1 VASRTL
7 ARAAAAEGIM
17 GTLREPIRPMTLDVS
32 DLPSVAFGPSNTT
45 WFANL
50 LYMAI
55 EGTMFA
61 LMWASYFY
69 LRTRVQDW
77 PPGHLAPDLRYGVA
91 SVVIF
96 LLSIVPAL
104 WVQKRAPLGDRSA
117 IRMGLIVLAAFA
129 LLATAIRVFEF
140 TTLNCRW
147 SDDAYSSTLWVLIG
161 MHAGHLVTELIETL
175 VILAIAFTPKM
186 EGTRLAD
193 AAINSDYWY
202 FVVVSGLLMDFLIYG
217 TTRFL

>member
-1 VASRTL
+1 
-7 ARAAAAEGIM
+7 M
-17 GTLREPIRPMTLDVS
+17 GTLSEPIRPLKLDVS

-50 LYMAI
+50 LYMTI

-69 LRTRVQDW
+69 LRTRVQEW

-91 SVVIF
+91 SAVI
-96 LLSIVPAL
+96 LLISVIPAL
-104 WVQKRAPLGDRSA
+104 WVQKRAPLADRAA
-117 IRMGLIVLAAFA
+117 IRIGLIVLAAFA
-129 LLATAIRVFEF
+129 LLATLVRVFEF

-161 MHAGHLVTELIETL
+161 MHSGHLVTELIETL

-202 FVVVSGLLMDFLIYG
+202 FVVITGLINFFFIYVFP
-217 TTRFL
+217 RVL